1 MMSAEPGAS
10 MATMRI
16 GILTGGGDCPGLN
29 AVIRAV
35 TRRALDRGDE
45 VVGIMH
51 GWRGLIDGTTK
62 PLGARDISGILP
74 RGGTILRTSRT
85 NPFKV
90 DGGLEATL
98 ASLAGLDALVA
109 IGGED
114 TLGVAARLY
123 AEHDAPVVGVP
134 KTIDNDL
141 SATDYTFGFDTALS
155 IATEAIDRLH
165 STAESH
171 DRVMVCEVMGRHAGW
186 IALLSGMAGGADV
199 VLIPEQ
205 PVTVE
210 RCCELIDRRHRRG
223 KDFSIVVVSEGWEL
237 RFEGSDAHLVAA
249 PEADAFGH
257 ARLGGIGAVLAGEIE
272 QRTGFETRVTQLGH
286 VQRGG
291 SPTAHD
297 RVLATRFGLRAAD
310 LVFEGSFGMMAS
322 LRGDQIVAV
331 PIADAVA
338 GLKTVPPAL
347 YAQAEALF
355 G

>member
-1 MMSAEPGAS
+1 V
-10 MATMRI
+10 RI

-35 TRRALDRGDE
+35 TRRALDHDDTVIG
-45 VVGIMH
+45 VLH
-51 GWRGLIDGTTK
+51 GWRGLIENTTRE
-62 PLGARDISGILP
+62 LTAADISGILP
-74 RGGTILRTSRT
+74 RGGTIVRTSRT

-90 DGGLEATL
+90 EGGLVRTL
-98 ASLAGLDALVA
+98 AALADLDALVV

-114 TLGVAARLY
+114 TLGVAARLH

-205 PVTVE
+205 PVSVE
-210 RCCELIDRRHRRG
+210 HACGLIERRHRRG

-237 RFEGSDAHLVAA
+237 RFDSGETQLVSGAG
-249 PEADAFGH
+249 ADAFGH

-297 RVLATRFGLRAAD
+297 RVLATRFGLKAAE
-310 LVFEGSFGMMAS
+310 LVFDGSFGQMAA
-322 LRGDQIVAV
+322 LRGNEIVAV

-338 GLKTVPPAL
+338 SLKTVPAEL
-347 YAQAEALF
+347 YAQAETLF

>member
-1 MMSAEPGAS
+1 
-10 MATMRI
+10 
-16 GILTGGGDCPGLN
+16 
-29 AVIRAV
+29 
-35 TRRALDRGDE
+35 
-45 VVGIMH
+45 
-51 GWRGLIDGTTK
+51 
-62 PLGARDISGILP
+62 
-74 RGGTILRTSRT
+74 
-85 NPFKV
+85 
-90 DGGLEATL
+90 
-98 ASLAGLDALVA
+98 
-109 IGGED
+109 
-114 TLGVAARLY
+114 
-123 AEHDAPVVGVP
+123 VP

-205 PVTVE
+205 PATVE
-210 RCCELIDRRHRRG
+210 RCCQLIDRRHRRG

-237 RFEGSDAHLVAA
+237 RFDGSDAQLVAA
-249 PEADAFGH
+249 
-257 ARLGGIGAVLAGEIE
+257 
-272 QRTGFETRVTQLGH
+272 
-286 VQRGG
+286 
-291 SPTAHD
+291 
-297 RVLATRFGLRAAD
+297 
-310 LVFEGSFGMMAS
+310 
-322 LRGDQIVAV
+322 

>member
-1 MMSAEPGAS
+1 V
-10 MATMRI
+10 RI

-29 AVIRAV
+29 AVIRSV
-35 TRRALDRGDE
+35 TRLALDRGDE
-45 VVGIMH
+45 VVGVLH
-51 GWRGLIDGTTK
+51 GWRGMVEGLFR
-62 PLGARDISGILP
+62 PLEAVHVSGILP
-74 RGGTILRTSRT
+74 RGGTILKTSRT
-85 NPFKV
+85 NPFRTEGDV
-90 DGGLEATL
+90 ERVL
-98 ASLAGLDALVA
+98 ANLAGFDALVA

-114 TLGVAARLY
+114 TLGVAARLH
-123 AEHDAPVVGVP
+123 AEHGVQVVGVP

-141 SATDYTFGFDTALS
+141 GATDVTFGFDTAVS

-171 DRVMVCEVMGRHAGW
+171 DRVMVCEVMGRHTGW
-186 IALLSGMAGGADV
+186 IALQSGLAGGADV

-210 RCCELIDRRHRRG
+210 RCCQLIDRRHRRG

-237 RFEGSDAHLVAA
+237 RFEGSDAQLVAA

-297 RVLATRFGLRAAD
+297 RVLATRFGLRAAE

-322 LRGDQIVAV
+322 LRGDEIVAV